1 MNKADKHFLERMR
14 MRMWKA
20 VQEFGLIAH
29 GDRILVAVSGGK
41 DSMALLDMLHNRRR
55 MAGMEYDLAAAHID
69 LTDVPYHAD
78 DAVMRNFA
86 RARDIPYERITDDV
100 RITEGGKHPCF
111 YCAWN
116 RRRLLFQRAVEH
128 GFNKVA
134 LGHNRDDFTET
145 MLMNMI
151 YHGEISAFKPLQSMF
166 EGKLEIIRPL
176 FYLSN
181 RQIERYVELIGY
193 RPVPYNCP
201 FAEGNDREKFRDLMR
216 QIKKLHP
223 KAGEN
228 LLRSARR
235 IRKDYLP
242 PTET

>member
-20 VQEFGLIAH
+20 VGEFRLILPD
-29 GDRILVAVSGGK
+29 DRILVAISGGK

-55 MAGMEYDLAAAHID
+55 MAGMKYRLAAAHID
-69 LTDVPYHAD
+69 LTDVPYQAD
-78 DAVMRNFA
+78 DAVLSDFA
-86 RARDIPYERITDDV
+86 RVRDIPYVRITDNV
-100 RITEGGKHPCF
+100 RVTDGNKHPCF

-116 RRRLLFQRAVEH
+116 RRRLLFQWAVEH

-145 MLMNMI
+145 LLMNMI

-166 EGKLEIIRPL
+166 EGRLEIIRPL

-181 RQIERYVELIGY
+181 RQIKRYVELIGY

-201 FAEGNDREKFRDLMR
+201 FAGGNDREKFRDLMLK
-216 QIKKLHP
+216 IKKIHP

-242 PTET
+242 PADT